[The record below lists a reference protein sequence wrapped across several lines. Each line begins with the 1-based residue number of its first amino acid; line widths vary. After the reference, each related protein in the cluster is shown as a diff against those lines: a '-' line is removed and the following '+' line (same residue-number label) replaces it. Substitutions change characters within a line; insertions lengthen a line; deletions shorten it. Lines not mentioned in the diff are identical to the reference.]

1 MMKQFIEAASML
13 EVWVI
18 IALMLT
24 FLDMKELNVFVQQRI
39 IATKTSYAIALQL
52 DFNNAGVS
60 LCFT

>member
-18 IALMLT
+18 IALILT
-24 FLDMKELNVFVQQRI
+24 FLGIKELNVFVQQI
-39 IATKTSYAIALQL
+39 IATKTSCAIALLL
-52 DFNNAGVS
+52 DFDNAGVS